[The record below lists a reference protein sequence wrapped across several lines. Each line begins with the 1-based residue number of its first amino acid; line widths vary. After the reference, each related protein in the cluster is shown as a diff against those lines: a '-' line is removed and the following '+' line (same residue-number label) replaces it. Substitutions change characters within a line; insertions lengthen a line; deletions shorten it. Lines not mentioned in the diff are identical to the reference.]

1 MIQDLTL
8 SDLETRIAF
17 LEDQI
22 DTLNH
27 EIVFLNRD
35 REKLLKELQALAN
48 LVRPLIDQ
56 ISQLDVT
63 HDSAPAA
70 TLLRKPMSNKLDDWI
85 QTYPNFPKSG
95 ILFYDISPII
105 EQPDRLRT
113 VCELIRDSVAE
124 WKPDLLAGIDSR
136 GFCSLH
142 RSPS

>member
-27 EIVFLNRD
+27 EIVSLNRD

-56 ISQLDVT
+56 ISQPDVT
-63 HDSAPAA
+63 NDSAP
-70 TLLRKPMSNKLDDWI
+70 PPH
-85 QTYPNFPKSG
+85 Y
-95 ILFYDISPII
+95 
-105 EQPDRLRT
+105 
-113 VCELIRDSVAE
+113 
-124 WKPDLLAGIDSR
+124 
-136 GFCSLH
+136 
-142 RSPS
+142 

>member
-1 MIQDLTL
+1 MIQDLIL

-27 EIVFLNRD
+27 EIVSLNRD

-63 HDSAPAA
+63 HDSAAA
-70 TLLRKPMSNKLDDWI
+70 TLLRKPCR
-85 QTYPNFPKSG
+85 QT
-95 ILFYDISPII
+95 
-105 EQPDRLRT
+105 
-113 VCELIRDSVAE
+113 
-124 WKPDLLAGIDSR
+124 
-136 GFCSLH
+136 
-142 RSPS
+142 

>member
-27 EIVFLNRD
+27 EIVSLNRD

-56 ISQLDVT
+56 TSQLDVT
-63 HDSAPAA
+63 HDSAP
-70 TLLRKPMSNKLDDWI
+70 PPH
-85 QTYPNFPKSG
+85 Y
-95 ILFYDISPII
+95 
-105 EQPDRLRT
+105 
-113 VCELIRDSVAE
+113 
-124 WKPDLLAGIDSR
+124 
-136 GFCSLH
+136 
-142 RSPS
+142 